1 VTCSMKPVPDQASK
15 PEQQLQLLVESVKD
29 YAIFLLDAEG
39 RVVTWNQGAQ
49 RIKGYTFDEVRG
61 RHFSIFYPRE
71 DIEKGK
77 PDYELKVA
85 AQEGRLEDEGWRL
98 RKDGSRFWANV
109 VITALKDE
117 NGVLLGFGKVTRDIS
132 QRKWAMEANFEK
144 LFRSSPN
151 PILLSSL
158 DDARFIEVNEAFC
171 ELLGYTR
178 EELIGQSSIALGVWP
193 YAEERTHIVAEL
205 KAGRPVRGE
214 PCEMRSKSGDRRNVE
229 VSADIIEFR
238 ENSCLFAT
246 LLDTSESRRLEAVVE
261 ELSTPVLQAQEG
273 LLVVPLIGRVDGP
286 RATQLRNQLLNAVH
300 TQRARAVVID
310 LTGVPKIERE
320 TADGLIRAVE
330 AVQLL
335 GAKVILAGI
344 SAVIADTLVAI
355 GARFNR
361 IKTTADLQSALEEA
375 KNLLGEESHIR

>member
-1 VTCSMKPVPDQASK
+1 MGSIPDRASNT
-15 PEQQLQLLVESVKD
+15 EHQLQLLVESTRD
-29 YAIFLLDAEG
+29 YAIFLLDAG
-39 RVVTWNQGAQ
+39 GHVVTWNQGAQ
-49 RIKGYTFDEVRG
+49 RIKGYTFNEIRG
-61 RHFSIFYPRE
+61 RHFSAFYPRE

-77 PDYELKVA
+77 PDYELRVA
-85 AQEGRLEDEGWRL
+85 AEEGRFEDEGWRL

-117 NGVLLGFGKVTRDIS
+117 NGTLLGFGKVTRDLT

-151 PILLSSL
+151 PILLSTL
-158 DDARFIEVNEAFC
+158 DDGHFIEVNEAFC
-171 ELLGYTR
+171 ELLGYR
-178 EELIGQSSIALGVWP
+178 NEDLIGHSAIALGIWSF
-193 YAEERTHIVAEL
+193 AEERIRIVSQL
-205 KAGRPVRGE
+205 KAGHAVRLE
-214 PCEMRSKSGDRRNVE
+214 PCEMRAKSGERRNVD

-238 ENSCLFAT
+238 GNLCLFAT
-246 LLDTSESRRLEAVVE
+246 LVDTTESRKLEAVIE

-286 RATQLRNQLLNAVH
+286 RSTQLRNQLLNVVH

-320 TADGLIRAVE
+320 TADGLIHAIE

-375 KNLLGEESHIR
+375 KNLLGEESRIR

>member
-1 VTCSMKPVPDQASK
+1 MKPVPDQASK

-98 RKDGSRFWANV
+98 RRDGSRFWANV

>member
-1 VTCSMKPVPDQASK
+1 METIPKRSWKTEHAH
-15 PEQQLQLLVESVKD
+15 QLQLLVDNIGD
-29 YAIFLLDAEG
+29 YAIFLLDTQG
-39 RVVTWNQGAQ
+39 CVITWNQGAQ
-49 RIKGYTFDEVRG
+49 RIKGYTFDEIRG
-61 RHFSIFYPRE
+61 RHFSIFYSRE
-71 DIEKGK
+71 DIESGK

-85 AQEGRLEDEGWRL
+85 AQEGRFEDEGWRL

-109 VITALKDE
+109 LITALKDD
-117 NGVLLGFGKVTRDIS
+117 NGTLLGFGKVTRDIS

-151 PILLSSL
+151 PILLSRL
-158 DDARFIEVNEAFC
+158 DDARFIEVNGAFC

-178 EELIGQSSIALGVWP
+178 DELIGQSSIALGVWL

-205 KAGRPVRGE
+205 KAGRAVRGE
-214 PCEMRSKSGDRRNVE
+214 SCEMRTKSGDRRNVE

-238 ENSCLFAT
+238 GNSCLFAT
-246 LLDTSESRRLEAVVE
+246 LVDTTESRRLEAAVE

-300 TQRARAVVID
+300 TQRARAVVVD
-310 LTGVPKIERE
+310 LTGVPKIERD
-320 TADGLIRAVE
+320 TADGLIRAIE

-355 GARFNR
+355 GARFSR

-375 KNLLGEESHIR
+375 KNLLSEETRVT

>member
-1 VTCSMKPVPDQASK
+1 MEPVPEQASK
-15 PEQQLQLLVESVKD
+15 PEQQLQLLVESVRG

-39 RVVTWNQGAQ
+39 RVVTWNLGAE
-49 RIKGYTFDEVRG
+49 RIKGYTFDEIRG
-61 RHFSIFYPRE
+61 RHFSVFYPRE

-85 AQEGRLEDEGWRL
+85 AQEGRFEDEGWRL

-117 NGVLLGFGKVTRDIS
+117 NGTLLGFGKVTRDLT

-151 PILLSSL
+151 PILLSTL
-158 DDARFIEVNEAFC
+158 DDGRFIEVNEAFC
-171 ELLGYTR
+171 ELLGYR
-178 EELIGQSSIALGVWP
+178 SEELIGHSSIALGVWSN
-193 YAEERTHIVAEL
+193 AEDLIRIVSEL
-205 KAGRPVRGE
+205 KVGRVVRGE
-214 PCEMRSKSGDRRNVE
+214 PCEMRTKSGERRNVD

-238 ENSCLFAT
+238 ETPCLFAT
-246 LLDTSESRRLEAVVE
+246 LVDTTEARRLEAIVE

-286 RATQLRNQLLNAVH
+286 RAAQLRNQLLNTVH

-320 TADGLIRAVE
+320 TADGLIRAIE

-344 SAVIADTLVAI
+344 SAVIADTLVGI
-355 GARFNR
+355 GARFSS

-375 KNLLGEESHIR
+375 KNLLADESTLT

>member
-1 VTCSMKPVPDQASK
+1 MESVPDRASNTDR
-15 PEQQLQLLVESVKD
+15 QLQLLVESVRD
-29 YAIFLLDAEG
+29 YAIFLLDSQG
-39 RVVTWNQGAQ
+39 RVITWNRGAQ
-49 RIKGYTFDEVRG
+49 RIKGYTFDEIRG
-61 RHFSIFYPRE
+61 RHFSVFYPRE
-71 DIEKGK
+71 DIESGK
-77 PDYELKVA
+77 PDFELKTA
-85 AQEGRLEDEGWRL
+85 AQEGRFEDEGWRI

-109 VITALKDE
+109 VITALKDAS
-117 NGVLLGFGKVTRDIS
+117 GVLLGFGKVTRDIS

-151 PILLSSL
+151 PILLSGL
-158 DDARFIEVNEAFC
+158 DDAHFLEVNEAFC

-178 EELIGQSSIALGVWP
+178 EELVGQSSIALGVWL

-214 PCEMRSKSGDRRNVE
+214 ACEMRTKSGDRRSVE

-238 ENSCLFAT
+238 GNPCLFAT
-246 LLDTSESRRLEAVVE
+246 LLDTTESRKLEAVIE

-286 RATQLRNQLLNAVH
+286 RAAQLRNQLLNTVH

-310 LTGVPKIERE
+310 MTGVPKVERE
-320 TADGLIRAVE
+320 TADGLIRAIE

-344 SAVIADTLVAI
+344 SAVIADTLVGI
-355 GARFNR
+355 GARFSM

-375 KNLLGEESHIR
+375 KGLLGEENHLA

>member
-1 VTCSMKPVPDQASK
+1 MEPAPDSASK
-15 PEQQLQLLVESVKD
+15 PEQQLQLLIESVRD
-29 YAIFLLDAEG
+29 YAIFLLDAQG
-39 RVVTWNQGAQ
+39 HVVTWNQGAQ
-49 RIKGYTFDEVRG
+49 RIKGYTFDEIRG
-61 RHFSIFYPRE
+61 RHFSAFYPRE

-85 AQEGRLEDEGWRL
+85 AQEGRFEDEGWRL

-109 VITALKDE
+109 VITALKNE
-117 NGVLLGFGKVTRDIS
+117 NGTLLGFGKVTRDLT

-144 LFRSSPN
+144 LFRTSPN
-151 PILLSSL
+151 PILLSTL
-158 DDARFIEVNEAFC
+158 DDGHFIEVNEAFC
-171 ELLGYTR
+171 ELLGYR
-178 EELIGQSSIALGVWP
+178 SEELVGHSAIALGVWP
-193 YAEERTHIVAEL
+193 FAEERIRIVSEL

-214 PCEMRSKSGDRRNVE
+214 PCEMRAKSGDRRNVD

-238 ENSCLFAT
+238 GNPCLFAT
-246 LLDTSESRRLEAVVE
+246 LVDTTESRKLEAVIE

-286 RATQLRNQLLNAVH
+286 RSTQLRNQLLNAVH
-300 TQRARAVVID
+300 SQRARAVVID

-320 TADGLIRAVE
+320 TADGLIRAIE

-344 SAVIADTLVAI
+344 SAVIADTLVGI
-355 GARFNR
+355 GARFSS

-375 KNLLGEESHIR
+375 KSLLSEETRIS